1 MLPQK
6 PPSKTSHSGLTPYS
20 WHMAPRCSSRAGSL
34 ISATARC
41 REPSLREAM
50 RTLAPASTKPWAMA
64 WPIPP
69 APPTATT
76 FLPFGLN
83 RSIEIPPQIPFS
95 FGLFIPI

>member
-1 MLPQK
+1 M
-6 PPSKTSHSGLTPYS
+6 
-20 WHMAPRCSSRAGSL
+20 

-76 FLPFGLN
+76 FLPFAAPGTTLEGSAGSARKLRLN
-83 RSIEIPPQIPFS
+83 SCTGPGKPRV
-95 FGLFIPI
+95 